1 MSETTTTENAV
12 MPSVKINPIEL
23 SFQTNEAV
31 KMLRAN
37 LQFSGYGLRAIALTS
52 CNPNEGKSW
61 VSFELARSLAELGKR
76 TLFLDCDIRNSVLQ
90 SRLGINEKLP
100 GLTDFL
106 VGKASVGE
114 ILCKTNLSHLHMVFA
129 GSVSPNPAELLSDQM
144 FERLCEALKKNYDY
158 IIMDTVPLGVVI
170 DAAIVAR
177 HCDGMILVVEAA
189 GTDRKQAQRVKT
201 QLDAAGIRTL
211 GVVMNR
217 AGGHGGSYG
226 YGYGYGYGNYGNYGE
241 KSDSGK
247 AGKGKK
253 KS

>member
-144 FERLCEALKKNYDY
+144 FERLCEWETLMPKVTPLSSIFTDLSSNSGRETGVTLLFLSKNC
-158 IIMDTVPLGVVI
+158 V
-170 DAAIVAR
+170 
-177 HCDGMILVVEAA
+177 
-189 GTDRKQAQRVKT
+189 
-201 QLDAAGIRTL
+201 
-211 GVVMNR
+211 
-217 AGGHGGSYG
+217 
-226 YGYGYGYGNYGNYGE
+226 
-241 KSDSGK
+241 
-247 AGKGKK
+247 
-253 KS
+253 